1 MLLLLLSARGI
12 FSEAARLIIYPIG
25 IQNLKDA
32 KTSAESRS
40 GDFPESRWTET
51 EIASENRQR
60 QFFQISER
68 RLSDK
73 ADKLFYKGNLFD
85 HVFLP
90 RIQLKAIQQVS
101 LEYIIIQHK
110 R

>member
-40 GDFPESRWTET
+40 GDFPESRWTVT
-51 EIASENRQR
+51 EIGPKIDKDS
-60 QFFQISER
+60 FFKFPNAAYPI
-68 RLSDK
+68 
-73 ADKLFYKGNLFD
+73 KLINFFTTVIYLIKCLYPVYN
-85 HVFLP
+85 
-90 RIQLKAIQQVS
+90 
-101 LEYIIIQHK
+101 
-110 R
+110 